1 MSKIY
6 QVTGIGLNE
15 KNLQL
20 QETIFHN
27 ANGYIGV
34 RGTLEEGVPADFDTM
49 RGMYINGFYDIAP
62 MKQAEKLCNLV
73 EDKES
78 MLNVADTQTIEVS
91 FDGQKFSMA
100 DDADC
105 RYVRTLDME
114 KGMELQPP
122 SCPLPLRQ
130 SLLSDEW

>member
-15 KNLQL
+15 KSLQL

-27 ANGYIGV
+27 ANGYIGYAAPWKKAF
-34 RGTLEEGVPADFDTM
+34 RQISTPCG
-49 RGMYINGFYDIAP
+49 GMYINGFYDIAP

-78 MLNVADTQTIEVS
+78 MLNVADTQTIE
-91 FDGQKFSMA
+91 
-100 DDADC
+100 
-105 RYVRTLDME
+105 
-114 KGMELQPP
+114 
-122 SCPLPLRQ
+122 CPLTGRNFPWRMTQ
-130 SLLSDEW
+130 TAVM

>member
-34 RGTLEEGVPADFDTM
+34 RGTLEEGCLLYTSDA
-49 RGMYINGFYDIAP
+49 
-62 MKQAEKLCNLV
+62 
-73 EDKES
+73 
-78 MLNVADTQTIEVS
+78 
-91 FDGQKFSMA
+91 A
-100 DDADC
+100 DD
-105 RYVRTLDME
+105 
-114 KGMELQPP
+114 
-122 SCPLPLRQ
+122 
-130 SLLSDEW
+130 

>member
-49 RGMYINGFYDIAP
+49 RGMYINGFYDKIGRAH
-62 MKQAEKLCNLV
+62 V
-73 EDKES
+73 
-78 MLNVADTQTIEVS
+78 
-91 FDGQKFSMA
+91 
-100 DDADC
+100 
-105 RYVRTLDME
+105 
-114 KGMELQPP
+114 
-122 SCPLPLRQ
+122 
-130 SLLSDEW
+130 